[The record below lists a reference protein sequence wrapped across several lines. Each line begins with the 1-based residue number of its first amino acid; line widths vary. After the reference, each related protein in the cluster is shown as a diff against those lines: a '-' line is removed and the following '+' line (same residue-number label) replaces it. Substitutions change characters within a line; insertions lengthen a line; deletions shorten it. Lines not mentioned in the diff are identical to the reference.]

1 MFKEKIE
8 KLGLNED
15 GIIRYEMDKG
25 YVVNLTKLI
34 CDILFEN
41 KVLSNIQIFKNE
53 EEDINNL
60 MLFI

>member
-8 KLGLNED
+8 KLGLKED